1 MKAVLVREFGPIAG
15 AKLEDCADP
24 MPKAGEVV
32 VAPVA
37 SEVNFPD
44 LLVMEGKYQI
54 KPPLPFSPG
63 KSGAGRVVAIG
74 PGVRDLNVGDRV
86 AFEVEYGA
94 YAERVVAQAAHCYP
108 MPGGMDFATA
118 AALGLTY
125 LTAYLALK
133 ARAGF
138 KPGETVLVLGASGGV
153 GIAAIQLAKALGAS
167 RVIGAARGER
177 GTQVAREAGADDVID
192 LTMAELR
199 DRLRA
204 EVASKTN
211 GHGADVVID
220 SVGGDAHQ
228 AAMRALAWSGRIV
241 IVGFASGDI
250 PAIRS
255 NYLLVKNIAATG
267 LQWSDYRDREPERVA
282 AAQREIF
289 DFRAAGKLKPR
300 IGLRLPLKDFGEALT
315 ALQTGSVAGRILL
328 DIGSE

>member
-1 MKAVLVREFGPIAG
+1 MKAVLVREFGPIGG
-15 AKLEDCADP
+15 AKLEDCPDP
-24 MPKAGEVV
+24 SPKAGEVV

-44 LLVMEGKYQI
+44 LLVMEGKYQV

-63 KSGAGRVVAIG
+63 KSGAGRVAAVG
-74 PGVRDLNVGDRV
+74 PGVRNLKVGDRV

-108 MPGGMDFATA
+108 MPDGMDFATA

-133 ARAGF
+133 ARADF
-138 KPGETVLVLGASGGV
+138 EMGETVLVLGASGGV
-153 GIAAIQLAKALGAS
+153 GIASMQLAKAFGAS
-167 RVIGAARGER
+167 RVIGAARGAR
-177 GTQVAREAGADDVID
+177 GTQTAREAGADGVID
-192 LTMAELR
+192 LTMPDLR

-204 EVASKTN
+204 EVARMTD

-250 PAIRS
+250 PAIRG

-289 DFRAAGKLKPR
+289 DFYAAGKFKPR
-300 IGLRLPLKDFGEALT
+300 IGLRLPLKDFGH
-315 ALQTGSVAGRILL
+315 ALQALQSGTVTGRILL
-328 DIGSE
+328 DVGGE

>member
-1 MKAVLVREFGPIAG
+1 
-15 AKLEDCADP
+15 
-24 MPKAGEVV
+24 MPTAGEVV
-32 VAPVA
+32 VAPIA

-44 LLVMEGKYQI
+44 LLVMEGKYQV

-63 KSGAGRVVAIG
+63 KSGAGRVVALG
-74 PGVRDLNVGDRV
+74 PGVSNLKVGDRV

-94 YAERVVAQAAHCYP
+94 YAERVVAHAAHCYP
-108 MPGGMDFATA
+108 MPDDMDFATA

-133 ARAGF
+133 ARADF
-138 KPGETVLVLGASGGV
+138 KSGETVLVLGASGGV
-153 GIAAIQLAKALGAS
+153 GIASIQLAKALGAS
-167 RVIGAARGER
+167 RVIGAARGRR
-177 GTQVAREAGADDVID
+177 GMQVAREAGADDVID
-192 LTMAELR
+192 LRMPELR
-199 DRLRA
+199 ERLRA
-204 EVASKTN
+204 EVGRVTD

-250 PAIRS
+250 PAIRG
-255 NYLLVKNIAATG
+255 NYLLVKNIAAMG

-289 DFRAAGKLKPR
+289 DFYAAGKLKPR
-300 IGLRLPLKDFGEALT
+300 IGLRLPLKDFAEALA
-315 ALQTGSVAGRILL
+315 ALRTGSVAGRILL
-328 DIGSE
+328 DVGGE